1 MAQALKQN
9 KLQNWC
15 HRLSTAEDRL
25 RRFNS
30 MDVSLHIADWEL
42 TQPFKIA
49 GHEWINSRCLVVQ
62 LGENGFVGRGEAQG
76 VFYMDET
83 AQSIFEQAQSVA
95 AELRKGISRDE
106 LQHLLPA
113 GGARNAIDC
122 ALWDLECKQS
132 GKSIWQLT
140 GIDPQPVTTVF
151 TIGLE
156 STPEAMAAKATAAS
170 DAPILKIKLDG
181 HMPYEKLA
189 AIRAARPD
197 AELVVDA
204 NQGWS
209 FELMQQVLPKLVNLN
224 LAMLEQPLARG
235 GDQMLEG
242 FKSPITLAAD
252 ESCLHTGELE
262 TAARR
267 YSMINI
273 KLDKTGGLTEGLR
286 LARAAKAKGCK
297 LMVGNMVGTSLSMAP
312 SFVLAQLCDFVDID
326 GPLLLK
332 YDQPNGLEYHNG
344 VVEGFSPKLWG

>member
-1 MAQALKQN
+1 M
-9 KLQNWC
+9 
-15 HRLSTAEDRL
+15 
-25 RRFNS
+25 
-30 MDVSLHIADWEL
+30 
-42 TQPFKIA
+42 
-49 GHEWINSRCLVVQ
+49 VQ
-62 LGENGFVGRGEAQG
+62 ISENGFIGRGEAQG
-76 VFYMDET
+76 IFYLDES
-83 AQSIFEQAQSVA
+83 AESIFEQVHAVA
-95 AELRKGISRDE
+95 ADIRRGISRED
-106 LQHLLPA
+106 LQQLLPA

-132 GKSIWQLT
+132 GKTIWQLT
-140 GIDPQPVTTVF
+140 GINPKPVTTVF

-156 STPEAMAAKATAAS
+156 NSPQEMADKAAAAA

-209 FELMQQVLPKLVNLN
+209 FELMKEVLPKCVALDLG
-224 LAMLEQPLARG
+224 MLEQPLARG
-235 GDQMLEG
+235 ADEMLEG
-242 FKSPITLAAD
+242 FESPITLAAD

-273 KLDKTGGLTEGLR
+273 KLDKTGGLTEALR
-286 LARAAKAKGCK
+286 LAKAAKEKGCQ

-312 SFVLAQLCDFVDID
+312 AFVVAQLCDFVDID

-332 YDQPNGLEYHNG
+332 YDHPDGLIYKNGI
-344 VVEGFSPKLWG
+344 VKGFSPQLWG